1 MGFYQAVVSGR
12 DLFNMADQTLRNDV
26 FLSMSNS
33 NDDTATKLSDLQ
45 LVAYTTRR
53 RQVKFEKQ
61 CKTNFGGEK
70 VAGGMCV

>member
-1 MGFYQAVVSGR
+1 MG
-12 DLFNMADQTLRNDV
+12 
-26 FLSMSNS
+26 SNS
-33 NDDTATKLSDLQ
+33 GDDKSATKLSDLQ

-70 VAGGMCV
+70 VAGGMCVQYSVLKEICVVAE